1 MFSKIFGLIHLFLGI
16 LVSFYAFII
25 SQNRLYD
32 YLFIS
37 LLIGMQLLWIL
48 FNGECVFSYI
58 YKKYKDKNYTCGDTT
73 SRDDINDINDI
84 FDSNYDSAT
93 LEYFSNTV
101 TFIISLAMSFSVI
114 IVAFRSFSYY
124 PYIIIFSC
132 IFLRFFYLFFNNAA
146 GHDKSLSKFIIG
158 DTYDELK
165 SIYDKLKLDNLHFE
179 INSLIFIFLITVWLY
194 ITYKNRNY
202 LYKVT

>member
-1 MFSKIFGLIHLFLGI
+1 MLGKILGSIHLFLGI

-25 SQNRLYD
+25 SQNRLHD

-73 SRDDINDINDI
+73 AHDDIKDI
-84 FDSNYDSAT
+84 FDSNYESAT

-101 TFIISLAMSFSVI
+101 TFILSLAVCFSVI
-114 IVAFRSFSYY
+114 IVAFRSFSYN

-132 IFLRFFYLFFNNAA
+132 IFVRFFYLFFNNAA
-146 GHDKSLSKFIIG
+146 GYDKSLSKFIIG
-158 DTYDELK
+158 DTYDDLK

-179 INSLIFIFLITVWLY
+179 INSSIFIFLITVWMY